1 MVGKDGTMK
10 ESSLIKDLESL
21 ADRLD
26 IAVNSVNFRKYS
38 YGIKSGLCR
47 VNGNYRVI
55 LDKHLHLSE
64 KIDVLVDALQEF
76 DVKTD
81 DLDPHLQRLLRKKT
95 LRPYQTALEES
106 VARVQP

>member
-1 MVGKDGTMK
+1 MK
-10 ESSLIKDLESL
+10 ESLVMKDLEIL

-26 IAVNSVNFRKYS
+26 IAVNSVNLRKYS

-47 VNGNYRVI
+47 VNGSYRVI

-76 DVKTD
+76 DVTTD
-81 DLDPHLQRLLRKKT
+81 DLDPHVQRLLQKKT
-95 LRPYQTALEES
+95 MQPCQISIEDSTAD
-106 VARVQP
+106 VQP

>member
-1 MVGKDGTMK
+1 MK
-10 ESSLIKDLESL
+10 ESSVMQDLESL

-26 IAVNSVNFRKYS
+26 IVVNSVNLRKYS

-47 VNGNYRVI
+47 VNGSYRVI

-76 DVKTD
+76 DVTTD

-95 LRPYQTALEES
+95 PRPYQAPLEDS
-106 VARVQP
+106 AAGAQV